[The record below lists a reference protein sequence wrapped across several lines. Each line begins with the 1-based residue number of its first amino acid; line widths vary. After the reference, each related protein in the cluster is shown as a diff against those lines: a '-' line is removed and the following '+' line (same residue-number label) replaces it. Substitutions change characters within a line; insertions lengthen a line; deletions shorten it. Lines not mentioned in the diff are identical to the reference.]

1 MTFASSLLASL
12 LQRLNAG
19 REWFNSRAGQ
29 RVKMVASVVM
39 SAAIIGLLVRAI
51 VDVGWDTLIAVT
63 PALPLYWL
71 VFAAFYF
78 FHPLM
83 DWQIFRHW
91 WRLGWRTLSM
101 FFRRRVM
108 NEALFSYA
116 GDAFMMAWAAT
127 RFNIAFDPE
136 APAAPKL
143 GRGDGPGSHAAE
155 APIAAIKDVAIISGL
170 AGNLF
175 TLLML
180 ILAIVLGGD
189 TILNSDVDPTTIR
202 RMIIGFA
209 LLIGLS
215 LTIVFNRNRVLT
227 LTVAANMRTFWLHLV
242 RVSTMHFLLVA
253 TWFVALPAIGVGTWL
268 VLGALRLVIGR
279 MPVPNKELLFAA
291 LAVSLTGDASLEV
304 AALMASQGV
313 AYLAAHGL
321 SWLMAIVIDQT
332 DPDKHPVTPQG
343 NP

>member
-1 MTFASSLLASL
+1 MTAASGLLAPL
-12 LQRLNAG
+12 LARLNAVRTWFGSPAG
-19 REWFNSRAGQ
+19 RRFQ
-29 RVKMVASVVM
+29 MIASFAM
-39 SAAIIGLLVRAI
+39 SAVILGLLVQAI
-51 VDVGWDTLIAVT
+51 IDVGWDELVAVT
-63 PALPLYWL
+63 PSRPLYWL
-71 VFAAFYF
+71 LFIAFYF

-91 WRLGWRTLSM
+91 WKLGWRSLSM
-101 FFRRRVM
+101 FFKRRVM

-127 RFNIAFDPE
+127 RFNIAFDPDAAQ
-136 APAAPKL
+136 APRL
-143 GRGDGPGSHAAE
+143 GRGDGPGVHAAE
-155 APIAAIKDVAIISGL
+155 APIAAIKDVAITSGL

-180 ILAIVLGGD
+180 ILAVVLGGD
-189 TILNSDVDPTTIR
+189 TILDSEIDPTTVK
-202 RMIIGFA
+202 RMIFGFA
-209 LLIGLS
+209 LLIVLS

-242 RVSTMHFLLVA
+242 RVSAMHFLLVA

-291 LAVSLTGDASLEV
+291 LAVSLTGDASVEV

-321 SWLMAIVIDQT
+321 AWLLAIGIDQGDAEAQT
-332 DPDKHPVTPQG
+332 V
-343 NP
+343 

>member
-1 MTFASSLLASL
+1 MTPHKGPLAALIARINTVRSWFGSP
-12 LQRLNAG
+12 AG
-19 REWFNSRAGQ
+19 RRFT
-29 RVKMVASVVM
+29 MIASFGM
-39 SAAIIGLLVRAI
+39 SAVILDLLIQAII
-51 VDVGWDTLIAVT
+51 DVGWSELVAVT
-63 PALPLYWL
+63 PPRPLYWL
-71 VFAAFYF
+71 LFFTFYF

-91 WRLGWRTLSM
+91 WKLGWRNLSM
-101 FFRRRVM
+101 FFKRRVM

-127 RFNIAFDPE
+127 RFNIAFDPD

-155 APIAAIKDVAIISGL
+155 APIAAIKDVAITSGL

-215 LTIVFNRNRVLT
+215 LAIVVNRNRVLT
-227 LTVAANMRTFWLHLV
+227 LTVAATMRTFRLHLL
-242 RVSTMHFLLVA
+242 RVSAMHFLLVA
-253 TWFVALPAIGVGTWL
+253 TWFIALPAIGVGTWL
-268 VLGALRLVIGR
+268 VLGALRLVIAR

-321 SWLMAIVIDQT
+321 SWLMAIVIDQI
-332 DPDKHPVTPQG
+332 DPETIATKQG
-343 NP
+343 KP